1 MELNFDKVLS
11 PEFLASFQYKSI
23 EEAGMDMLLLSA
35 QAKYSEYLAEH
46 LEFERKYQMDFPF
59 FQEMT
64 DRQTNEENFEQEDDL
79 MDWRFAYE
87 GLRYWAKKIEEL
99 KSCFSR

>member
-1 MELNFDKVLS
+1 MEFKFDKVAS
-11 PEFLASFQYKSI
+11 PEFLASFPYKSI
-23 EEAGMDMLLLSA
+23 EEAGIDMLLLSA

-46 LEFERKYQMDFPF
+46 LEFKKKYQMDFLF

-64 DRQTNEENFEQEDDL
+64 NRQINEESFEQEDDL
-79 MDWRFAYE
+79 MTWQFVYE

-99 KSCFSR
+99 KS